1 MLRPG
6 AGKPKVTAEPSRTG
20 PHAHVPDSGSLSH
33 GTGGALHRR
42 LHRDTGIPDSGSMT
56 NGTGRRP
63 PHPKA
68 RHRSWTHVRH
78 PFAPGSRIGQRLREH
93 IPGAALSDMF
103 LCVRLNRALQNYRPM
118 FARLSQPATM
128 DTAQQP
134 TTDEGSA
141 KALFIENASRLFSQR
156 CGEILGKWTTLL
168 RETALPDGCLCEDA
182 RVKDSI
188 RA

>member
-103 LCVRLNRALQNYRPM
+103 L
-118 FARLSQPATM
+118 LSQPATM

-141 KALFIENASRLFSQR
+141 KALFVENASRLFSQR